1 MNLSFDQCQTRCEG
15 DDQCQAITYD
25 KKHSACFLKGDASI
39 LVRAPDAAMAAK
51 PAVASKVQYSS
62 LVFYKNTVVVG
73 DSYSNEPSNYANSV
87 TACAVDQKCMG
98 FNFDSPNN
106 MCSMLDQVSSLSV
119 FKSVASGTKAAGN
132 Q

>member
-1 MNLSFDQCQTRCEG
+1 M
-15 DDQCQAITYD
+15 
-25 KKHSACFLKGDASI
+25 KGDASI
-39 LVRAPDAAMAAK
+39 LVRAPDAAAAAK
-51 PAVASKVQYSS
+51 ASVASKVQLSS

-73 DSYSNEPSNYANSV
+73 DSYSNEPGSYANCV
-87 TACAVDQKCMG
+87 LACAADQKCQG

-119 FKSVASGTKAAGN
+119 FKGVQSGSKAAGN